1 MLSKFELYKF
11 LFILRQ
17 VKPLDEALSFDNGH
31 ICKTRPTEIVRFYM
45 QSVESSEF
53 FRGVVNTDVTMVKA
67 TPSDDNNNTV
77 NTSSYPIL
85 VELTGRMAG
94 QRMEQTD
101 GDEQVHLSLQTFHLA
116 FINKSEIWNNND
128 VSFFL
133 PLRFV
138 I

>member
-1 MLSKFELYKF
+1 MLSKFELYQF

-45 QSVESSEF
+45 QSDESSEF

-67 TPSDDNNNTV
+67 TPSDDNNNTE

-94 QRMEQTD
+94 GTQSHDQRMFN
-101 GDEQVHLSLQTFHLA
+101 GQVYFMFFSVK
-116 FINKSEIWNNND
+116 FI
-128 VSFFL
+128 
-133 PLRFV
+133 
-138 I
+138 

>member
-1 MLSKFELYKF
+1 
-11 LFILRQ
+11 
-17 VKPLDEALSFDNGH
+17 
-31 ICKTRPTEIVRFYM
+31 M
-45 QSVESSEF
+45 QSEESSEF

-101 GDEQVHLSLQTFHLA
+101 DDEQVHLSFKTFHLV
-116 FINKSEIWNNND
+116 FITNLKFGTAMMSVFSTFTIRD
-128 VSFFL
+128 LKKISY
-133 PLRFV
+133 
-138 I
+138 